1 MGSNQSDEQRSDGMP
16 SDGTSALHRALRVLR
31 VLAHRSPIG
40 SRLSEIAVAA
50 DLPPSTTHRLLK
62 RLAAEGMVLREAGG
76 GRLYKLGP
84 FALGLGPDG
93 SAHPYGWL
101 AELCRPAMERLAART
116 GHAVQATVRIGRS
129 GVSLAM
135 VDGPAPPHPAFA
147 KAGTVGFMGYGSA
160 SVVLLAALP
169 DAQIE
174 EILWENDWMLRQAA
188 IRRERL
194 DALIADARQQ
204 GFSYSEREFVPDLC
218 ALSVCIPAATGMP
231 YAALSLLARAERI
244 ASAERSRLAAELRRT
259 ADGIARQ
266 VERQRA
272 AG

>member
-1 MGSNQSDEQRSDGMP
+1 MDGTPSDDQP
-16 SDGTSALHRALRVLR
+16 SDGTGALHRALRILR
-31 VLAHRSPIG
+31 VLAHSSPMG
-40 SRLSEIAVAA
+40 SRLSEIAAAA
-50 DLPPSTTHRLLK
+50 DLPPSTAHRLLK
-62 RLAAEGMVLREAGG
+62 RLAAEGMVLRETGG
-76 GRLYKLGP
+76 RRLYKLGP

-93 SAHPYGWL
+93 AAHPYGWL
-101 AELCRPAMERLAART
+101 AEICRPAMEKLAART

-135 VDGPAPPHPAFA
+135 VEGTAPPHPAFA

-174 EILWENDWMLRQAA
+174 EILWENDWLLRQSA
-188 IRRERL
+188 IRRDRL
-194 DALIADARQQ
+194 ETLVAQARRQ

-218 ALSVCIPAATGMP
+218 ALSVCIPTAQGTEF
-231 YAALSLLARAERI
+231 AALSLLVRAERI
-244 ASAERSRLAAELRRT
+244 ASDEQRRLVAELRRT

-266 VERQRA
+266 AERHRDP
-272 AG
+272 G